1 MNLHRSGEDYLE
13 AIYILQKKNGQVRS
27 MDIAQFLNVSKPS
40 VSNAVQLLREGGFLT
55 MDKNKIIILTEP
67 GTEVAERIYERHC
80 LLKEQLIKIGV
91 DPEVAEQDACR
102 IEHDI
107 SSETFEKFKEFLAR
121 LDESA
126 GDTSSRE

>member
-107 SSETFEKFKEFLAR
+107 SSETFEKIKEFLAR

-126 GDTSSRE
+126 GDAAARE